1 MPKPSN
7 EEIGQRLHASGYLD
21 QFEKAVA
28 ADDPMLVVAIL
39 QEAGVNNETI
49 SRLLLQLDKEY
60 LVALVEA
67 GRAAAAAT

>member
-7 EEIGQRLHASGYLD
+7 EEIGQRLHASGFLE

-39 QEAGVNNETI
+39 QEVGMNNETI
-49 SRLLLQLDKEY
+49 SRMLLELDKDY
-60 LVALVEA
+60 LLALVDA
-67 GRAAAAAT
+67 GRAAAAT